1 MRGGWPDMSIM
12 TSQGITNAWSGYD
25 MCLCVARYVW
35 VWQVT
40 CECEAAAQSDELT
53 GRHSRVKPGL
63 RCRGGLGFYL
73 LWCFLSQFLDCDHGE
88 CQFYG
93 MQGFSPLSSS
103 LVLLFALHWNRPFGN
118 KPSLVVSPPQWFSFG
133 FIKRISSSSSICPL
147 SQGIDWY
154 LLI

>member
-25 MCLCVARYVW
+25 MCLCVTRYVW

-40 CECEAAAQSDELT
+40 RECEAAAQSDELT

-73 LWCFLSQFLDCDHGE
+73 LWCFLSQFLDCDHG
-88 CQFYG
+88 
-93 MQGFSPLSSS
+93 MQGFSSPSSPLV
-103 LVLLFALHWNRPFGN
+103 LLLFALESALRKQTQPCCLS
-118 KPSLVVSPPQWFSFG
+118 PSMISFG
-133 FIKRISSSSSICPL
+133 FIKRIFLLLAIYLPSLPKDILIP
-147 SQGIDWY
+147 IDW
-154 LLI
+154 I